1 MAMMLG
7 KETTMTSY
15 IKEYK
20 NEEASYDTL
29 HLKEVLVGDT
39 SKMVLANESIITKYE
54 KCLEQYVTTYTFS
67 QQEERKYF
75 YNPKLLSFDLY
86 DTTELWFMLLRL
98 NEMYSTTQFNINPIK
113 IYTTNVV
120 GAIEAILDTEKE
132 IIGANTD
139 EIIANTTGVI
149 VQT

>member
-20 NEEASYDTL
+20 NEESSYDAL
-29 HLKEVLVGDT
+29 HLKEVLAGDT
-39 SKMVLANESIITKYE
+39 SKMILANESIITKYE
-54 KCLEQYVTTYTFS
+54 KCLEQYVTTRTFT
-67 QQEERKYF
+67 QAEERRYF
-75 YNPKLLSFDLY
+75 YNPKVLSFDLY
-86 DTTELWFMLLRL
+86 DTTELWFLLLRL
-98 NEMYSTTQFNINPIK
+98 NEMYSTTQFNVNPIK
-113 IYTTNVV
+113 IYTGNVLP
-120 GAIEAILDTEKE
+120 AIESILDTEKE

-149 VQT
+149 IQT

>member
-7 KETTMTSY
+7 KETTITSY

-20 NEEASYDTL
+20 NEETSYDTL
-29 HLKEVLVGDT
+29 HFKEVLAGDT

-54 KCLEQYVTTYTFS
+54 KCLEQYVMTYTLS

-86 DTTELWFMLLRL
+86 ETTELWFLLLRL
-98 NEMYSTTQFNINPIK
+98 NEMYSATQFNVNPLK
-113 IYTTNVV
+113 IYTANVL
-120 GAIEAILDTEKE
+120 GAIESILDTEKE
-132 IIGANTD
+132 IIGVNTD
-139 EIIANTTGVI
+139 EIIAATTGVVI
-149 VQT
+149 QK